1 MPFEPKRHDNMKTSA
16 IASALAAACLTGL
29 SATASAID
37 VAYGDFSDVS
47 ALQLNDRAA
56 TIGNAVT
63 DDQGRKVLRLT
74 DNYGQKGSA
83 FLKTPVSLAN
93 DVSFTTYFQF
103 RMTQGDGFYE
113 SGEFPVKGADGI
125 VFVVNPTNDTTGGAG
140 EGIGYKGYWFGAG
153 VEFDTFNNGNPLDV
167 DGNHVG
173 VDLGGSVDSVIAKQV
188 TQALM
193 NNGQVWSA
201 WVDYDG
207 VTDVLAVRVAQGA
220 SALRP
225 EAAFLT
231 YTVDLDAV
239 AQGEDV
245 YFGFTAATGSLRN
258 HHDILRWEVETIPVS
273 APVPEPGTLALL
285 GLGGLALA
293 FAARRRA

>member
-1 MPFEPKRHDNMKTSA
+1 MPFPTRTTDKMKTSTVAGA
-16 IASALAAACLTGL
+16 IAAACLTCL

-37 VAYGDFSDVS
+37 VAYSDFSDVS
-47 ALQLNDRAA
+47 GLQLNDRAA

-83 FLKTPVSLAN
+83 FLTTAVSLG
-93 DVSFTTYFQF
+93 DDMSFTSFFQF
-103 RMTQGDGFYE
+103 RMTAGDGFYE

-125 VFVVNPTNDTTGGAG
+125 VFVVNPTNNTTGGAG
-140 EGIGYKGYWFGAG
+140 DGIGYKGFWFGAG

-173 VDLGGSVDSVIAKQV
+173 VDLGGSVDSVVATPV
-188 TQALM
+188 TEALM

-201 WVDYDG
+201 WIDYDG
-207 VTDVLAVRVAQGA
+207 VTDVLAVRLAQGA
-220 SALRP
+220 SVLRP
-225 EAAFLT
+225 DAPFLT
-231 YTVDLDAV
+231 HTVDLDAV
-239 AQGEDV
+239 AQGDDV

-273 APVPEPGTLALL
+273 APVPEPGTLALF

-293 FAARRRA
+293 LGARRRA